1 MGRERRFSVERGSSY
16 PGDCSHEFRPV
27 APARRSRGSF
37 FGGDGEGSESNSR
50 HSRQGAAGARR
61 NSKSGQPIMTMIF
74 RKPIE
79 GIERPQM
86 PADVVI
92 VGGGPA
98 GMACALRLAQLIDAH
113 NAAHPDSQLSKENIY
128 VLEKAREIGQHCLS
142 GALLDPRS
150 MRELLPDFEKEAPLD
165 AKVDKESV
173 YFLTEKSK
181 FKFPI
186 TPPPLRDHGNYV
198 ISLNRFVKWL
208 GSKVE
213 ETGIT
218 IFTGFAGSELLFE
231 GDRVTGVRTD
241 DKGVDKEG
249 HQKSNFEPGYDL
261 QAKIVILAEGPRGSL
276 TKQLINKF
284 DLAKNT
290 NPQTYGVGVKE
301 LWEVPAGRIA
311 PGEVIYTMGWPLTTK
326 EYGGAWI
333 YGSKDNVVSLGFVTG
348 LDYADPRLDPQRVLQ
363 QFKRHPFV
371 AKLLEGGKMIR
382 YGAKSLPYG
391 GWWAIPPVAGNGWMI
406 LGDSA
411 GFLNSAR
418 LKGIHLAIKSGM
430 LAAETAFEALKKDD
444 SSAAMLGEYQK
455 KVESSWIKD
464 ELWKVRNMHQG
475 FEQGLYAGM
484 FHTGLQMIT
493 GGRGLRNRYP
503 ARAGHEHMHKLAEL
517 PADGGAEAHLLGPA
531 KGDGRLTFDKLTDLY
546 HSGTKHEEDQPSHL
560 VIDDTNICNTRC
572 VKEYG
577 SPCQNF
583 CPANVY
589 EMVDDASQPNGKLI
603 SLNPSNCVHCK
614 TCDIADPYQI
624 ITWVPPEGGGGP
636 NYDGM

>member
-1 MGRERRFSVERGSSY
+1 
-16 PGDCSHEFRPV
+16 
-27 APARRSRGSF
+27 
-37 FGGDGEGSESNSR
+37 
-50 HSRQGAAGARR
+50 
-61 NSKSGQPIMTMIF
+61 MIVF
-74 RKPIE
+74 RKPLE

-98 GMACALRLAQLIDAH
+98 GMACGLRLAQLIDAH
-113 NAAHPDSQLSKENIY
+113 NAAHPDAPLSKENIY

-165 AKVDKESV
+165 AKVTKEAV

-181 FKFPI
+181 FKFPV
-186 TPPPLRDHGNYV
+186 TPPFLRDHGNYV

-218 IFTGFAGSELLFE
+218 VFTGFAGSDLLFD

-249 HQKSNFEPGYDL
+249 HLKSNFEPGYDL
-261 QAKIVILAEGPRGSL
+261 NAKIVILAEGPRGSL
-276 TKQLINKF
+276 TKQLIEKF
-284 DLAKNT
+284 DLAKNA
-290 NPQTYGVGVKE
+290 NSQTYGVGVKE

-311 PGEVIYTMGWPLTTK
+311 AGEVIYTMGWPLTTK

-333 YGSKDNVVSLGFVTG
+333 YGSPGSGPANTNKDNIVSLGFVTG

-363 QFKRHPFV
+363 EFKQHPFV

-382 YGAKSLPYG
+382 YGAKSMPYG

-430 LAAETAFEALKKDD
+430 LAAETAFEVLKNEALKKDD
-444 SSAAMLGEYQK
+444 SSSATLGEFQK
-455 KVESSWIKD
+455 KVEASWIKE
-464 ELWKVRNMHQG
+464 ELWKVRNLHQG
-475 FEQGLYAGM
+475 FEHGMFAGM
-484 FHTGLQMIT
+484 FNTALQMMT
-493 GGRGLRNRYP
+493 GGRGLRNRYAAKP
-503 ARAGHEHMHKLAEL
+503 GYESMRKLAEL
-517 PADGGAEAHLLGPA
+517 PADGGPEAHLLGPA
-531 KGDGRLTFDKLTDLY
+531 KGDGKLTFDKLTDLY

-560 VIDDTNICNTRC
+560 VIHDTNICNTRC
-572 VKEYG
+572 VKEFG

-589 EMVDDASQPNGKLI
+589 EMVDDATQPNGKRI